1 MWKFPLHNMKVI
13 LQRYIT
19 NWDEIHISNARRK
32 KWKRKNG
39 NAIEQ
44 THFYQTIHLQIV
56 KRIQEIIPLK
66 SLTTVPQ
73 GLQILETT
81 NSVKD

>member
-1 MWKFPLHNMKVI
+1 MEK
-13 LQRYIT
+13 
-19 NWDEIHISNARRK
+19 K
-32 KWKRKNG
+32 KWQRNRANTLLSNNK
-39 NAIEQ
+39 
-44 THFYQTIHLQIV
+44 HLQIV

-81 NSVKD
+81 NSAKD